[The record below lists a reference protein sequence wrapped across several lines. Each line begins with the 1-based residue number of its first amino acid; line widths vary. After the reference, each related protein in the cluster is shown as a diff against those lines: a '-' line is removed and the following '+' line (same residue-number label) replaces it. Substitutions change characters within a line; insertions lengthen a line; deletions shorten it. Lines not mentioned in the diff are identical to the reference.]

1 MANLALVRDALEKA
15 LAAKT
20 MNNARY
26 YIGLAL
32 SHLPPPLDPN
42 IQYPD
47 SLDMVGPFPEEGTDP
62 FDDGGKSHSLKG
74 DDR

>member
-1 MANLALVRDALEKA
+1 MANVTLVRECLEKA

-26 YIGLAL
+26 FISLAM

-42 IQYPD
+42 IQYPATAGA
-47 SLDMVGPFPEEGTDP
+47 LGGPFPEEDP
-62 FDDGGKSHSLKG
+62 
-74 DDR
+74 